1 MARRSGF
8 GRRSA
13 FGAVSSNMLMI
24 GGIGIAIIAVVI
36 FLTMSSGPKKPS
48 VPLFDDKPL
57 DDDEPPVVA
66 PPVVAKPVVAKPVV
80 APPVV
85 AKQVAPSPILSSP
98 GLMVDSKQGAS
109 VKVDTKAQAQAQAQ
123 ASKPTSK
130 AQNLKQKLSKF

>member
-66 PPVVAKPVVAKPVV
+66 PPVVAK
-80 APPVV
+80 
-85 AKQVAPSPILSSP
+85 QVAPSPILSSP